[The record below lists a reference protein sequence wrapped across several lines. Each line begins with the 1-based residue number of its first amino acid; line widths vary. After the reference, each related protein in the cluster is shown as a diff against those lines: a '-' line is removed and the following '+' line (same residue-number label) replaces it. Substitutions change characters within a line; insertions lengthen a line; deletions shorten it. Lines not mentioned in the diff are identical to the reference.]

1 MLLPGA
7 LVPKQTWSLEDQT
20 WLIIMEVKMAAG
32 CLLGNSGCLSTRN
45 FGGISRAYLYSCSDF
60 WEFSR
65 HTPVP
70 ISGWIQRSC
79 FSCWNHFGFPG
90 SRRFGWPNLQPHGLG
105 FWISLRLRAPVFCH
119 CLWRQFLKHHG
130 NPLPATCIIPIL
142 FPSIAG
148 NFFHKFI
155 WQRFNESSWHHIW
168 CILKITWKKGVKCV
182 EFLDSPTTQGTPRN
196 SNQQPTTTSG
206 QDANDVTTHQAAG
219 NALPR

>member
-45 FGGISRAYLYSCSDF
+45 FGGISCAYVYSCSDF

-70 ISGWIQRSC
+70 ISGWIQRLC
-79 FSCWNHFGFPG
+79 FSCLK
-90 SRRFGWPNLQPHGLG
+90 S
-105 FWISLRLRAPVFCH
+105 FWIPRKSKVWMAKPSATWPGILDLTKAPGTSV
-119 CLWRQFLKHHG
+119 L
-130 NPLPATCIIPIL
+130 PLPVKAIPQASWQPPSSDLHHSHI

-155 WQRFNESSWHHIW
+155 WQRFNESSWHLMYTQT
-168 CILKITWKKGVKCV
+168 CLKKRGWNVFNFRFTNH
-182 EFLDSPTTQGTPRN
+182 PGTPQEIPTD
-196 SNQQPTTTSG
+196 NQTTTSG
-206 QDANDVTTHQAAG
+206 QEANDVTTHQAAG